1 MNSKSFIMFLLLILL
16 QIVVS
21 AEIRNSKHDLSATN
35 EYGNFY
41 GEASTEI
48 CVFCHTPH
56 AANSSL
62 TDGNPGQAPI
72 WNRRVTDDTKFELYT
87 GSYSVPTGPTPS
99 PISVACLSCHDG
111 VSATGGVS
119 AVASNDV
126 HVVINT
132 PGSGSSTALNP
143 NCSACHPF
151 ARPEGGELYPSA
163 AWQIGADLTDDHP
176 VSINYQ
182 TSYSHFGGGTA
193 DAEFEAV
200 PLNGVKL
207 FNDKVECAS
216 CHDVHDGNADF
227 FLRAQNSGSG
237 FGSKLCKSCHIK

>member
-1 MNSKSFIMFLLLILL
+1 MNSKSFNMFLLLILS

-41 GEASTEI
+41 GEASTQI

-72 WNRRVTDDTKFELYT
+72 WNRRITDDTQFQLYE
-87 GSYSVPTGPTPS
+87 GSFSVPTGPTPS

-132 PGSGSSTALNP
+132 PGAGSVNALNP

-151 ARPEGGELYPSA
+151 AQPEGGELYPSE
-163 AWQIGADLTDDHP
+163 AWQIGADLTNDHP
-176 VSINYQ
+176 ISINYN
-182 TSYSHFGGGTA
+182 TSFEHTGGLGG
-193 DAEFEAV
+193 EFEPA

-207 FNDKVECAS
+207 FNGKVECAS
-216 CHDVHDGNADF
+216 CHDVHAGGIDF
-227 FLRAQNSGSG
+227 FLRGTTDNNSN
-237 FGSKLCKSCHIK
+237 SKLCKSCHVK